1 MNTINF
7 LIKLSLFIFIVCF
20 IQLFKD
26 SKVCLSISET
36 NSLTFNLADELFD
49 FDVLTDY
56 DNIQSTVKFIKKT
69 FKIMDDDGLKYWAI
83 GGTLVGSVKIKG
95 MLPWDD
101 DADICLFYD
110 DLNQLLKLENQFKS
124 KGVGIMMFTW
134 FYKLYDLNGKQV
146 PNKPYRYPYV
156 DIFFSH
162 KHNNSHISFKNLLT
176 NKTEKKR
183 SNKKSFFNYND
194 VLPLKRYNF
203 EDFTINGPNNPFN
216 YLNYRYPGWQNKG
229 ISYRHLKNRFKDVYK
244 TFSTYDYNYNSTN
257 KTYLWLLNGDK
268 FKLNNIKQYSNLFEI
283 IELTDSNILKYLPEL
298 IKLKINETNINY
310 HGLIKIISLY
320 KYGGLFIDCSHV
332 NVKFNLNDI
341 IFKLKKY
348 EFISF
353 NNGLNKTS
361 GYIMAS
367 RAKRIIIENILKTLL
382 IKNQSQNIET
392 IIWNELM
399 YLIKTF
405 NYDYYYHYSNTQGFL
420 I

>member
-1 MNTINF
+1 
-7 LIKLSLFIFIVCF
+7 
-20 IQLFKD
+20 
-26 SKVCLSISET
+26 
-36 NSLTFNLADELFD
+36 
-49 FDVLTDY
+49 
-56 DNIQSTVKFIKKT
+56 
-69 FKIMDDDGLKYWAI
+69 
-83 GGTLVGSVKIKG
+83 
-95 MLPWDD
+95 
-101 DADICLFYD
+101 
-110 DLNQLLKLENQFKS
+110 
-124 KGVGIMMFTW
+124 
-134 FYKLYDLNGKQV
+134 
-146 PNKPYRYPYV
+146 
-156 DIFFSH
+156 
-162 KHNNSHISFKNLLT
+162 
-176 NKTEKKR
+176 
-183 SNKKSFFNYND
+183 
-194 VLPLKRYNF
+194 
-203 EDFTINGPNNPFN
+203 
-216 YLNYRYPGWQNKG
+216 
-229 ISYRHLKNRFKDVYK
+229 
-244 TFSTYDYNYNSTN
+244 
-257 KTYLWLLNGDK
+257 
-268 FKLNNIKQYSNLFEI
+268 LFEI

-332 NVKFNLNDI
+332 NVKINLNDI